1 MGVCYG
7 GGCAD
12 NLRGGSGSGSTQGD
26 KMKRQKQKMMLV
38 MWVEEQGFYVPCQEQ
53 PECITDTKE
62 MIAWAKENI
71 KRAGTY
77 QIMRQVPGE
86 LVIEEKQELT
96 YKFK

>member
-1 MGVCYG
+1 
-7 GGCAD
+7 
-12 NLRGGSGSGSTQGD
+12 
-26 KMKRQKQKMMLV
+26 MKRQKQKMMLV
-38 MWVEEQGFYVPCQEQ
+38 MWVEEEGFYVPCQEQ

-71 KRAGTY
+71 KKSGTY
-77 QIMRQVPGE
+77 QIMRVVPGE